1 MKSRPEQL
9 RAAKFQ
15 PLCALIK
22 ILKAMKSTV
31 KGIYFLFIGLMLL
44 CFSSFTATAQ
54 FGKKKKG
61 PKKSKKEQMYECG
74 YVQKEGLLGKINPMK
89 ALKKGLVNSV
99 SNMGNP
105 DLGTSAI
112 SVFYQ
117 AHLHPQGIMRYPTK
131 TPGWQTCGDAVFA
144 GFTNR
149 AGTGVSS
156 TDGSMT
162 VEGEQVEHAGMGT
175 YFYGFD
181 PAMRGEKKVQITS
194 SDGDKVDLEIS
205 PAAPL
210 EITSIDGKAKGE
222 EVFIDGSKDVVIE
235 LANGDADPDSKIH
248 VQLICK
254 LVGTPVIY
262 DVIVTRAKNTIYIPK
277 EAFKN
282 FEGSPSPFAK
292 ENTLIVNRVVESI
305 MDDTD
310 AGAIRTISA
319 YMDWRPVTMGGDIAK
334 GSIMT
339 AGFDE
344 SKNTD
349 IDISLS
355 SQGEYKF
362 AVSKDGPFKAPPVK
376 LMKKVAVASFVI
388 RGNLEDEK
396 VTDVVTEVD
405 GSLRVA
411 KNYATKW
418 FPEMADSDWKS
429 LANKMYDDFVA
440 KMAAEMN
447 IEVVPMEQIVRSES
461 YGYAKPI
468 AYRSENNFV
477 EVGAYG
483 SKRILTTSAVD
494 FYNDLGIS
502 FGADFVSQRL
512 VNELDVDGVIAI
524 TMNLDF
530 DFESEALDPEV
541 HIAAFAPDVSY
552 KTQAKYFSMTAATTA
567 VSKKETTG
575 VGGGA
580 VGFLYKMIK
589 VDQFNIGFVNAM
601 KELSEKEAEYPVYE
615 ALWKAKF

>member
-9 RAAKFQ
+9 RAPKLQ
-15 PLCALIK
+15 PLRALIK
-22 ILKAMKSTV
+22 ILKAMKNTV
-31 KGIYFLFIGLMLL
+31 KGVYFLFIGLTLL
-44 CFSSFTATAQ
+44 CFSSFSATAQ

-117 AHLHPQGIMRYPTK
+117 AHLHPQSIMKYPTK

-156 TDGSMT
+156 TDGSML
-162 VEGEQVEHAGMGT
+162 VAGEPVEHAGMGT

-194 SDGDKVDLEIS
+194 SDGDKADLTINPAASLEI
-205 PAAPL
+205 L
-210 EITSIDGKAKGE
+210 SIDGKAKGE
-222 EVFIDGSKDVVIE
+222 EVFIDGTRDITIE
-235 LANGDADPDSKIH
+235 LANGDADPESKLH

-262 DVIVTRAKNTIYIPK
+262 DIIVTKAKNTIYIPK

-292 ENTLIVNRVVESI
+292 ENTLIVNRVVENI
-305 MDDTD
+305 IDDTD

-319 YMDWRPVTMGGDIAK
+319 YMDWRPITMGGDTAK
-334 GSIMT
+334 GSIVT

-349 IDISLS
+349 IDISLRS
-355 SQGEYKF
+355 EGEYNF
-362 AVSKDGPFKAPPVK
+362 SVSKDGPFKAPPVK

-405 GSLRVA
+405 GSLRMA

-440 KMAAEMN
+440 KMASEMN
-447 IEVVPMEQIVRSES
+447 IEIVPMDQVVSS
-461 YGYAKPI
+461 DAYAYAKPI
-468 AYRSENNFV
+468 AYRSANNFV

-524 TMNLDF
+524 TMNLNF

-541 HIAAFAPDVSY
+541 HITAFAPDVSY
-552 KTQAKYFSMTAATTA
+552 KTQAKYFSMKASTTA
-567 VSKKETTG
+567 ISKKETIG

-589 VDQFNIGFVNAM
+589 VDQFNLGFVNAM

>member
-1 MKSRPEQL
+1 MKSGSGRPGTSKL
-9 RAAKFQ
+9 Q
-15 PLCALIK
+15 PLRVLNK
-22 ILKAMKSTV
+22 ILKTMKNTV
-31 KGIYFLFIGLMLL
+31 KGIYFLFIGLTLL

-74 YVQKEGLLGKINPMK
+74 YVQKEGLLGKINPVK

-99 SNMGNP
+99 SNMGSP

-117 AHLHPQGIMRYPTK
+117 AHLHPQGIMKYPTE

-162 VEGEQVEHAGMGT
+162 VEGEQIEHAGMGT

-181 PAMRGEKKVQITS
+181 PAMRGKKKVQITS
-194 SDGDKVDLEIS
+194 SDGDRVELEIS

-210 EITSIDGKAKGE
+210 EIVSIDGKAKGE
-222 EVFIDGSKDVVIE
+222 EVYIDGTRDVVIE
-235 LANGDADPDSKIH
+235 LANGDADPNSKIH

-262 DVIVTRAKNTIYIPK
+262 DVIVTKAKNTIYIPK
-277 EAFKN
+277 DAFKN

-292 ENTLIVNRVVESI
+292 ENTLIVNRVVENI
-305 MDDTD
+305 IDDTD

-319 YMDWRPVTMGGDIAK
+319 YMDWRPIAMGGDIAK

-349 IDISLS
+349 IDIALKSD
-355 SQGEYKF
+355 GEYEF
-362 AVSKDGPFKAPPVK
+362 SVSKDGPFKAPPVK

-405 GSLRVA
+405 GSLRMA

-418 FPEMADSDWKS
+418 FPEMEDRDWKN

-440 KMAAEMN
+440 KMASEMN
-447 IEVVPMEQIVRSES
+447 IEVVPMEEVVSSEA
-461 YGYAKPI
+461 YAYAKPV

-483 SKRILTTSAVD
+483 SKRILTTSTVD

-512 VNELDVDGVIAI
+512 VNELEVDGVIAI

-541 HIAAFAPDVSY
+541 HITAFAPDVSY
-552 KTQAKYFSMTAATTA
+552 KTSARYFSMLATTKA
-567 VSKKETTG
+567 ISKKETTG

-580 VGFLYKMIK
+580 LGFLYKMIK
-589 VDQFNIGFVNAM
+589 VDQFNLDFVNAM
-601 KELSEKEAEYPVYE
+601 KELSQKEAEYPVYE
-615 ALWKAKF
+615 ALWRAKF